1 MIAHAII
8 FYFLSTITIL
18 STIMVIASR
27 NTVHSVFFLILDFVS
42 AACLFIMLGAEF
54 VGMILLIVYVG
65 AVAVLFLFVVMML
78 EGNFEKIKQGFLQYL
93 PIGVFIGIV
102 IFLELIVVIGGWQYK
117 SEFIGTSKIIY
128 NANETNTEQLGK
140 LIYTDFFL
148 PFQISGLV
156 LLVAMIGAILLTFRR
171 RTNMKRQDMV
181 KQSSRERFDSI
192 SSVDA
197 EINKGVKVND

>member
-93 PIGVFIGIV
+93 PIGFFIGIV

-181 KQSSRERFDSI
+181 KQSSRERVDSI

-197 EINKGVKVND
+197 EINRGVKIND

>member
-93 PIGVFIGIV
+93 PIGFFIGIV

-117 SEFIGTSKIIY
+117 SEFIGTSEIIY

-181 KQSSRERFDSI
+181 KQSSRERVDSI

>member
-1 MIAHAII
+1 MIAQAII

-18 STIMVIASR
+18 SSIMVIASR

-148 PFQISGLV
+148 PFQISGVV

-181 KQSSRERFDSI
+181 KQSSRERVDSI

>member
-27 NTVHSVFFLILDFVS
+27 NTVHSVFFLILEFVS
-42 AACLFIMLGAEF
+42 AACLFIILGAEF

-93 PIGVFIGIV
+93 PIGFFIGIV

-181 KQSSRERFDSI
+181 KQSSRERVDSI

-197 EINKGVKVND
+197 EINKGVKIND

>member
-42 AACLFIMLGAEF
+42 AACFFIMLGAEF

-93 PIGVFIGIV
+93 PIGFFIGIV

-128 NANETNTEQLGK
+128 DANETNTEQLGK

-148 PFQISGLV
+148 PFQISGVV

-181 KQSSRERFDSI
+181 KQSSRERVDSI

>member
-93 PIGVFIGIV
+93 PIGIFIGIV

-181 KQSSRERFDSI
+181 KQSSRERVDSI

-197 EINKGVKVND
+197 EINKGVKIND

>member
-93 PIGVFIGIV
+93 PIGFFIGIV

-181 KQSSRERFDSI
+181 KQSSRERVDSI

>member
-93 PIGVFIGIV
+93 PIGFFIGIV

-128 NANETNTEQLGK
+128 DANETNTEQLGK

-148 PFQISGLV
+148 PFQISGLA

-181 KQSSRERFDSI
+181 KQSSRERVDSI

>member
-93 PIGVFIGIV
+93 PIGFFIGIV

-171 RTNMKRQDMV
+171 RTNMKRQDIV
-181 KQSSRERFDSI
+181 KQSSRERVDSI
-192 SSVDA
+192 VQGTNFEFA
-197 EINKGVKVND
+197 TETRE

>member
-93 PIGVFIGIV
+93 PIGFFIGIV

-128 NANETNTEQLGK
+128 DANETNTEQLGK

-181 KQSSRERFDSI
+181 KQSSRERVDSI

-197 EINKGVKVND
+197 DINKGVKIND

>member
-27 NTVHSVFFLILDFVS
+27 NTVHSVFFLILDFVG

-93 PIGVFIGIV
+93 PIGFFIGIV

-181 KQSSRERFDSI
+181 KQSSRERVDSI

-197 EINKGVKVND
+197 EINKGVKIND

>member
-93 PIGVFIGIV
+93 PIGFFIGIV

-117 SEFIGTSKIIY
+117 SECIGTSKIIY

-171 RTNMKRQDMV
+171 RTNMKRQDIV
-181 KQSSRERFDSI
+181 KQSSRERVDSI

-197 EINKGVKVND
+197 EINRGVKIND

>member
-93 PIGVFIGIV
+93 PIGFFIGIV

-128 NANETNTEQLGK
+128 DANETNTEQLGK

-181 KQSSRERFDSI
+181 KQSSRERVDSI

>member
-1 MIAHAII
+1 MIALAII

-93 PIGVFIGIV
+93 PIGFFIGIV

-181 KQSSRERFDSI
+181 KQSSRERVDSI

-197 EINKGVKVND
+197 EINKGVKIND

>member
-1 MIAHAII
+1 
-8 FYFLSTITIL
+8 
-18 STIMVIASR
+18 
-27 NTVHSVFFLILDFVS
+27 
-42 AACLFIMLGAEF
+42 MLGAEF

-128 NANETNTEQLGK
+128 DANETNTEQLGK

-181 KQSSRERFDSI
+181 KQSSRERVDSI

>member
-93 PIGVFIGIV
+93 PIGFFIGIV

-156 LLVAMIGAILLTFRR
+156 HLVAMIGAILLTFRR

-181 KQSSRERFDSI
+181 KQSSRERVDSI

>member
-42 AACLFIMLGAEF
+42 SACLFIMLGAEF

-93 PIGVFIGIV
+93 PIGFFIGIV

-181 KQSSRERFDSI
+181 KQSSRERVDSI

-197 EINKGVKVND
+197 EINKGVKIND

>member
-78 EGNFEKIKQGFLQYL
+78 EGNYEKIKQGFLQYL
-93 PIGVFIGIV
+93 PIGFFIGIV

-156 LLVAMIGAILLTFRR
+156 LLVAMIGSILLTFRR

-181 KQSSRERFDSI
+181 KQSSRERVDSI

-197 EINKGVKVND
+197 EINKGVKIND

>member
-93 PIGVFIGIV
+93 PIG
-102 IFLELIVVIGGWQYK
+102 FL
-117 SEFIGTSKIIY
+117 
-128 NANETNTEQLGK
+128 
-140 LIYTDFFL
+140 
-148 PFQISGLV
+148 
-156 LLVAMIGAILLTFRR
+156 
-171 RTNMKRQDMV
+171 
-181 KQSSRERFDSI
+181 
-192 SSVDA
+192 
-197 EINKGVKVND
+197 